1 MRKKIITALIMA
13 AIILSAFVFCLA
25 ACKNTEETGDP
36 VPHSVSITAAD
47 DVVAFASV
55 T

>member
-25 ACKNTEETGDP
+25 ACKDTEEILPPAKTP
-36 VPHSVSITAAD
+36 RKRAIPFPIP
-47 DVVAFASV
+47 FR
-55 T
+55 